1 MVPPPLT
8 DRADALPLVV
18 ICGPTAV
25 GKTAAAVSLA
35 RAMGGEIVA
44 ADSRTIYR
52 FMDIGTAKPS
62 PQQRAVVP
70 HHLLDVAD
78 PDEVV
83 TLATY
88 RTLAARAIEQ
98 IRGRGHVPLLVG
110 GTGLYIRAV
119 VDGFA
124 IPPVPPDPQLR
135 RALEE
140 TEAGAPGALHMRLTA
155 VDPAAA
161 ARIHPRNV
169 RRLVRAL
176 EVYERTG
183 RPISALQRRGE
194 PRGPVLQAGLT
205 MARDALYR
213 AIDARVDAQIA
224 SGLVEEVR
232 GLLARG
238 YRADLPSM
246 QGLGYKEIVAHL
258 DGRLSLA
265 EAVGTLKRSTRRFAK
280 RQYTW
285 FRADPRIR
293 WIDVDGLDAG
303 GVARALASVLS
314 SWRSA

>member
-1 MVPPPLT
+1 MVPAPLA
-8 DRADALPLVV
+8 DRGDSLPLVV

-25 GKTAAAVSLA
+25 GKTAAAVSFALTP
-35 RAMGGEIVA
+35 GGEIVA

-62 PQQRAVVP
+62 AEQRAAVP

-83 TLATY
+83 TLAAY
-88 RTLAARAIEQ
+88 RTLAADAIDQ
-98 IRGRGHVPLLVG
+98 IRGRGRLPLLVG

-119 VDGFA
+119 VDGFT
-124 IPPVPPDPQLR
+124 IPPVPPDRALR

-140 TEAGAPGALHMRLTA
+140 AEAGEPGSLHARLTD

-161 ARIHPRNV
+161 AHIHPRNV

-194 PRGPVLQAGLT
+194 PQGPVLQAGLT
-205 MARDALYR
+205 MEREALYR
-213 AIDARVDAQIA
+213 AIDARVEAQIA
-224 SGLVEEVR
+224 AGLVQEVR

-238 YRADLPSM
+238 YAADLPSM

-258 DGRLSLA
+258 DGRLSLD
-265 EAVGTLKRSTRRFAK
+265 EAVLALKRNTRRFAK

-293 WIDVDGLDAG
+293 WIGVDGLDADA
-303 GVARALASVLS
+303 VARAVAAVLS
-314 SWRSA
+314 SWRSG